1 MMRKT
6 FVRLENNEEA
16 LSKLVKYMEKAD
28 NTFNIPLSSR
38 VDILDYAKKLL
49 RKGVVLATIKDDF
62 IVGIIGFYCND
73 KDSKKGYIT
82 VASLTKDAQKE
93 GYNVRDLFYASN
105 LIALKNGI
113 SSFYCEAV
121 DHRAAILYQ
130 RTGFTEICRENINN
144 ITHYHLMCD
153 IKKWMTNNSER
164 QITISNWEE

>member
-73 KDSKKGYIT
+73 KDSKK
-82 VASLTKDAQKE
+82 D
-93 GYNVRDLFYASN
+93 
-105 LIALKNGI
+105 I
-113 SSFYCEAV
+113 SQWQV
-121 DHRAAILYQ
+121 
-130 RTGFTEICRENINN
+130 
-144 ITHYHLMCD
+144 
-153 IKKWMTNNSER
+153 
-164 QITISNWEE
+164 